1 MLVGFALG
9 VLRVLP
15 LIRDHALSLADL
27 AVAGLSQILEAATR
41 LQKSKYLK
49 RPLITT
55 DVRPEKLV

>member
-41 LQKSKYLK
+41 LQKSKYL
-49 RPLITT
+49 RPLITIV
-55 DVRPEKLV
+55 VRPEKLV